1 MKLISVKQATENIGG
16 LSNPSKMPDDS
27 QSFGISAKDCKTGS
41 QLAKIPGSICEECYA
56 LGGFYIMASTTK
68 AHDKRIQK
76 IYSPEWVPSMIAL
89 AKRKPFFRWFDS
101 GDIQSMRMLTNIV
114 KIAVAVPTTTF
125 WLPTK
130 ENKMVASYLKKHG
143 AFPNNLIVRVSAPMI
158 DGQPPKRFE
167 LTSTVHK
174 VDAPIGHECNAH
186 NQDNKCMDCR
196 ACWNPSIKNIS
207 YKYHQEKMKMKT
219 YEITIDVR
227 ETRRFE
233 VKANSEEEAE
243 NKLYMRVNYGDT
255 DKTESED
262 VSFIDWVDGDQEI
275 IDIEEVE

>member
-1 MKLISVKQATENIGG
+1 MKLITVKQATENIGG

-101 GDIQSMRMLTNIV
+101 GDIQSMRMLKNIV

-130 ENKMVASYLKKHG
+130 ENKIVASYLKKHG

-243 NKLYMRVNYGDT
+243 NKLYMRVNYGNT

>member
-1 MKLISVKQATENIGG
+1 MELITVKQATENIGG

-27 QSFGISAKDCKTGS
+27 QSFGISAKQCKTGS

-76 IYSPEWVPSMIAL
+76 IYSKEWVPSMITL

-101 GDIQSMRMLTNIV
+101 GDIQSMRMLKNIV

-130 ENKMVASYLKKHG
+130 ENKMVAAYLKKHG
-143 AFPNNLIVRVSAPMI
+143 TFPSNLIVRVSAPMI

-174 VDAPIGHECNAH
+174 NESPIDHECNAH
-186 NQDNKCMDCR
+186 NQNNQCMDCR

-207 YKYHQEKMKMKT
+207 YKYH
-219 YEITIDVR
+219 
-227 ETRRFE
+227 
-233 VKANSEEEAE
+233 
-243 NKLYMRVNYGDT
+243 
-255 DKTESED
+255 
-262 VSFIDWVDGDQEI
+262 
-275 IDIEEVE
+275 

>member
-1 MKLISVKQATENIGG
+1 MKLISVKQATENVGG

-101 GDIQSMRMLTNIV
+101 GDIQSMRMLKNIV

-158 DGQPPKRFE
+158 DGKPPKRFE
-167 LTSTVHK
+167 FTSTAHQDK
-174 VDAPIGHECNAH
+174 APIGFECTAP
-186 NQDNKCMDCR
+186 QTKNKCEDCR
-196 ACWNPSIKNIS
+196 ACWDRSVKNVS
-207 YKYHQEKMKMKT
+207 YKMH
-219 YEITIDVR
+219 
-227 ETRRFE
+227 
-233 VKANSEEEAE
+233 
-243 NKLYMRVNYGDT
+243 
-255 DKTESED
+255 
-262 VSFIDWVDGDQEI
+262 
-275 IDIEEVE
+275 